1 MAGNQIVGVRNVFR
15 GFQLE
20 PPRWQI
26 HWTSGDLQCLRA
38 APRDAGQADCPC
50 RSAWASFRAKAGGV
64 VGRFGLFID
73 HRKRQAEVGGD
84 LFGRL
89 VRENLAQQFV
99 GLHDQT
105 MKKPW
110 PIGKREAVGVQA
122 SACLEMSDAYIGLAR

>member
-1 MAGNQIVGVRNVFR
+1 MKKPAGALANP
-15 GFQLE
+15 LDE
-20 PPRWQI
+20 PVIAGACEQRLDAVERI
-26 HWTSGDLQCLRA
+26 AGA
-38 APRDAGQADCPC
+38 AAGLPG
-50 RSAWASFRAKAGGV
+50 RSFRAKAGGV
-64 VGRFGLFID
+64 VGRFGPFID

-84 LFGRL
+84 LFGCL
-89 VRENLAQQFV
+89 VLENLAQQFV